1 MALCKK
7 NIIIFLGILILSVEI
22 FAFAYPLI
30 SLRIITKTIYA
41 PALFGVY
48 SKDIGMLQC
57 QLYGVASIE
66 KAFNNRLCEI
76 TPKAAKE
83 MRHFAMQYTRNK
95 IFLEEQHRAGYKKGW
110 CFLQNGAH
118 LFNAEIVRDGYGVVQ
133 YFDTSEQKILEDLEK
148 LEQLAKKER
157 KGLWRE
163 WAKEMQCLKT
173 SLNAKAKEL
182 QK

>member
-1 MALCKK
+1 MFKK
-7 NIIIFLGILILSVEI
+7 LIFFLAFLLFSIEAFS
-22 FAFAYPLI
+22 FAYPL
-30 SLRIITKTIYA
+30 SVRVITKKIYA
-41 PALFGVY
+41 PAIFGVY
-48 SKDIGMLQC
+48 AKDFGMLQC
-57 QLYGVASIE
+57 QLYGVASIT
-66 KAFNNRLCEI
+66 KAIDSGLCQI
-76 TPKAAKE
+76 SPRAAKE

-95 IFLEEQHRAGYKKGW
+95 IFLEEQYRAGYKKGW

-148 LEQLAKKER
+148 LEKIAKKER

-173 SLNAKAKEL
+173 ALNLKVAEL
-182 QK
+182 K